1 MIHHLPYM
9 VVSNAL
15 HHDLTIF
22 IITYPDGTCSRIC
35 QDLFNLQTKPNNIER
50 KKSNYFDHF

>member
-1 MIHHLPYM
+1 MIHHLLNM

-15 HHDLTIF
+15 HHDFKIF
-22 IITYPDGTCSRIC
+22 IIAYLDGTCSRIC
-35 QDLFNLQTKPNNIER
+35 QDLFNLQTKLNNIKK